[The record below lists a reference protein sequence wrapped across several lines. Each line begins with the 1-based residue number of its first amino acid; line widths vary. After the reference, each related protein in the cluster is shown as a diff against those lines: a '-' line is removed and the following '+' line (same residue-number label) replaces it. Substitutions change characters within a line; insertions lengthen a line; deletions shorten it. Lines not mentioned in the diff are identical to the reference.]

1 MIGKEESQKCR
12 VVASDV
18 CMKVK
23 GNFCEV
29 VAAEIFSLERLKSS
43 ILLTLFSLFEV
54 KVRPDSACI
63 FCVEFSRSISS
74 VSVNVSKSFCF

>member
-1 MIGKEESQKCR
+1 MLIGKEERQKYR
-12 VVASDV
+12 LVASDV

-29 VAAEIFSLERLKSS
+29 VAAEFFLRLKSL

-54 KVRPDSACI
+54 KVRPDSA
-63 FCVEFSRSISS
+63 
-74 VSVNVSKSFCF
+74 